1 MKYIIPAIPPSLN
14 RFAGRQ
20 NVHEYRKLKQEW
32 TMLVKLCCRK
42 TPDKPLERATVTITY
57 FFPDRRRRDPDNFAG
72 KLLMDGLTAAG
83 VIKDDSFAC
92 VDLVLKG
99 DYDKQNPRT
108 EIEVTPC

>member
-1 MKYIIPAIPPSLN
+1 MKYTIPAIPPSLN
-14 RFAGRQ
+14 KFAGRN

-42 TPDKPLERATVTITY
+42 APAPLDRATVAITY
-57 FFPDRRRRDPDNFAG
+57 FFPDKRRRDPDNYCG
-72 KLLMDGLTAAG
+72 KLILDGLTAAG

-92 VDLVLKG
+92 IDLVLRG
-99 DYDKQNPRT
+99 EHDRTNPRT